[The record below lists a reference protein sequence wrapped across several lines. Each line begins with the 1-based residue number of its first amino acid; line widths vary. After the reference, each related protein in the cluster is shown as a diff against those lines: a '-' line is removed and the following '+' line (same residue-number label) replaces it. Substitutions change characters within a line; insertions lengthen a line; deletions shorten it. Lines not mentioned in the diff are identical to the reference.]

1 MQEGTIGRRYAR
13 ALAGSIGDKQDVLQQ
28 VDAELS
34 ALRTLMEDKTSD
46 LRQAMLNPSFRNSQR
61 QQILSDIVKGNKF
74 HAATDGFL
82 RLIVEKERL
91 PYLALIARCFS
102 DEVDE
107 RVGRVRATITS
118 AKALDDGAMKSI
130 IGSLEKRTGKTVLP
144 EATVDASV
152 ISGISAR
159 IGGLVFDGTLRSQLE
174 RLKADLR

>member
-13 ALAGSIGDKQDVLQQ
+13 ALAGSIGDNKETLQK

-34 ALRTLMEDKTSD
+34 ALGRLMEEKGSD
-46 LRQAMLNPSFRNSQR
+46 FRQAMLNPSFKSEQR
-61 QQILSDIVKGNKF
+61 QAILSSLVKENGF
-74 HAATDGFL
+74 SPATDGFL

-91 PYLALIARCFS
+91 PYLALIARCFA

-107 RVGRVRATITS
+107 RVGRVRAKIVS
-118 AKALDDGAMKSI
+118 AKALDDAAMKSI
-130 IGSLEKRTGKTVLP
+130 VDSLEKRTGKSVLP
-144 EATVDASV
+144 EAEVDPSV